1 VYAGFV
7 KILLALTVLTALSA
21 QALPPNPTETKHL
34 TVTTSASPE
43 AVTPG
48 KPVTL
53 AIDVAPK
60 PTMHVYSPGQE
71 GYIAIT
77 LTLDANPAFTAAK
90 AKYPAGEK
98 IYMPVLKET
107 QTVYAKPFRILQNVT
122 LRPGSGQARRQSSG
136 PLTIKGTLRYQACD
150 DTICYLPTTV
160 PVAWNLK

>member
-1 VYAGFV
+1 V
-7 KILLALTVLTALSA
+7 KLLLALTVATALTT
-21 QALPPNPTETKHL
+21 QDLPPKGESRATETKHL
-34 TVTTSASPE
+34 VVTTSASPE
-43 AVTPG
+43 TVTPG

-60 PTMHVYSPGQE
+60 PTMHVYSPGQK

-77 LTLDANPAFTAAK
+77 LTLDASPAFTAGK

-98 IYMPVLKET
+98 IYMPILNET

-122 LRPGSGQARRQSSG
+122 LRQGSGHALR
-136 PLTIKGTLRYQACD
+136 PMTIKGTLRYQACD

-160 PVAWNLK
+160 PLVWNLPLAFD